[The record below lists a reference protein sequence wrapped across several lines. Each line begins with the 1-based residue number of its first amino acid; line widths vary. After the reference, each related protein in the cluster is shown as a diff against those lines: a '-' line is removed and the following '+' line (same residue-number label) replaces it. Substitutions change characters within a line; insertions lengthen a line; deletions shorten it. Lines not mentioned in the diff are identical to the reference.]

1 MMTNLNK
8 TSYIPERQD
17 IVWINFKPSVKE
29 EMRGRHPAVVL
40 STAIYSEVTG
50 LVLVCPIT
58 RETNNRLKDFFISV
72 GNLKSI
78 EGYINP
84 LQFYTF
90 SFRGRNIEF
99 TGDILDDST
108 FALVQR
114 RVKQIIE

>member
-1 MMTNLNK
+1 MTNLNK

-17 IVWINFKPSVKE
+17 IVWINFKLSVKE

-58 RETNNRLKDFFISV
+58 RGTNNRLKDFFISV